1 MLCIARTATFL
12 FLEDQCEQQIQNI
25 RILADNWGGSKQVN
39 LQTRYMDNPLQPIT
53 FGDFMEDY
61 MNLWDVNKVQGMFQP
76 NDATV
81 ILSCPILPGRE
92 NILVWGHLSSGVELT
107 LFGLQFEE
115 TVVQA
120 LRDCITIQTILQQFG
135 IHGRVRLDYSQD
147 CLSWVTSAHSIL
159 EVTCMFMVNR
169 FPQHGYW
176 LLSMNTRHLQKEYLA
191 DQSLHSPVQQS
202 TLLAHKWRPPTA
214 DTVKVNFDK
223 AFDPNIGAADAS
235 IVEAFPCYEAIL
247 LSSDKGWRRVLIE
260 DDAANVI
267 NYLQASPDDTSMLAQ
282 TLSEAKIMLQ
292 QHPHIALAFCQRG
305 VNDAAN
311 MFHSY
316 GLGSLTMLGSLS
328 WCYVANLGGL
338 IRELVVGAQDL
349 ASGLLS
355 GYEVAM

>member
-1 MLCIARTATFL
+1 MLGIERWLRLVIKSHSPLSIARNKTEKLGYIF
-12 FLEDQCEQQIQNI
+12 D
-25 RILADNWGGSKQVN
+25 RVSKRVRDNWGGSKQVN

-159 EVTCMFMVNR
+159 VVVAR
-169 FPQHGYW
+169 D
-176 LLSMNTRHLQKEYLA
+176 NTGQVLA
-191 DQSLHSPVQQS
+191 CCSKC
-202 TLLAHKWRPPTA
+202 TT
-214 DTVKVNFDK
+214 
-223 AFDPNIGAADAS
+223 GAADAS

-311 MFHSY
+311 MVSP
-316 GLGSLTMLGSLS
+316 
-328 WCYVANLGGL
+328 
-338 IRELVVGAQDL
+338 
-349 ASGLLS
+349 
-355 GYEVAM
+355 